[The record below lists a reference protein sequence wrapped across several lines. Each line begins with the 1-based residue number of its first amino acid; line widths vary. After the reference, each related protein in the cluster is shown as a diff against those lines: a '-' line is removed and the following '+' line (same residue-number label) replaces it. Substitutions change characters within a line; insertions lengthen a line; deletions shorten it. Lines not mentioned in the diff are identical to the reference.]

1 MKQSR
6 QENLIYLVVWG
17 LLFATPL
24 LSLYVRT
31 VNDSSVVFD
40 WTEVFIVWRKFTV
53 YLLLFLIHNFLLAP
67 LLVHGH
73 KRAVYFTIVTAL
85 VVAFAYYQY
94 NDGPEKNL
102 RRHKLHMERVE
113 RHHDKSPHSLPEES
127 LPDDQPPFGEPPMA
141 FDGER
146 PPLPDD
152 MAPPSGERPPRGFK
166 RPANKRPIIVGERN
180 ILGIIVL
187 LLMFG
192 ANLGIKVFIRSREDR
207 KRLAALEKQNL
218 EQQLE
223 YLRYQ
228 INPHFFMN
236 TLNNIHALVDIDP
249 EKAKGTILELSKMMR
264 FVLYEG
270 NKQGVPLSREL
281 DFIRHYVTLMQ
292 LRYTDKV
299 RISMDLP
306 QEVPDRQIPPL
317 ILITFI
323 ENAFKHG
330 ISYQRESFIEV
341 TVSVEDQ
348 SLRFT
353 CRNSKAEKPNRWSS
367 ESKDGLAQSLPS
379 RDGGR
384 AELNEEKGG
393 VGLENIRRRLNL
405 IYDKQYSLKL
415 KSEPDTYTVELVIPL
430 IRNS

>member
-113 RHHDKSPHSLPEES
+113 RHHDKSPHSLPEDR
-127 LPDDQPPFGEPPMA
+127 L
-141 FDGER
+141 
-146 PPLPDD
+146 
-152 MAPPSGERPPRGFK
+152 PRGFK

-236 TLNNIHALVDIDP
+236 TLNTLHALVDIDP

-348 SLRFT
+348 TLRFT